1 MDVSQGVDRGNE
13 SGKNFGVAGCLTPNG
28 VPFMSTRGGP
38 MSGLEALALQGL
50 PIDRMILTKEK
61 PKELQDLAGN
71 AMTSTVVCVVILA
84 ALITFKEVLKEGAES
99 RVQAV
104 VQPKVEFALKD
115 GDNLLP
121 IPKVAESGPLGLD
134 ALLAVA
140 ARTVSY
146 CQCEKQSGSKNDLV
160 QCTQCGHTACI
171 ACAGSPTHSYKEL
184 KLKVSRTNPSDFKK
198 LLKGILPM
206 RLVLEG
212 LPVKVFQEYHSLF
225 PGDTTAR
232 PSREFDEYLGVVRAA
247 LRDEVRFFDIRRS
260 EQWTVMYEGD
270 NSSLRLSITEKEIRW
285 FLYGKTPSAAAAR
298 CLLREIM
305 KKPIARMT
313 VTQDS
318 LLEGEWEVCAPISTG
333 FCLSISGFGE
343 QVRSYEAECGLV
355 REDFVNSKVWTQIRV
370 SAEDKSVVSLDVDV
384 RGEYRFLPDCGTALG
399 SLYKK
404 EAATT
409 SPNMYLFLDPSKNG
423 AVCLDSCVFS
433 LEHGRIFGY
442 APRMTI
448 AELSPSWRAVHVQS
462 TPASIT
468 AFVRAWRQ
476 VANASLKQ
484 IVNTEVVERLRVAHP
499 NTSVDETPCSQSFIT
514 LTSLT
519 AQAAMLNLP
528 ESFSPWQALSSDISI
543 ALKDLSWAI
552 QGVAAVAGSLD
563 WMQIDWNKLMP
574 SSQAT
579 ICGHCVPTPPGT
591 IWSLGRDGKSVV
603 PLEDPKGAAEF
614 ERAIK
619 TKPPAFMV
627 FSHVDTVGIGE
638 LRFAL
643 NVQSMAHQAFGNLI
657 DPKCPEISKDTRFH
671 WRLLSN
677 VTELVRTKCRRMD
690 IGGNKEDSC
699 SAQPVMR
706 LSLRRDQLRS
716 LTWMVA
722 QELDDIKPFLEEE
735 TEEATLP
742 LMSWRAEVRVSMPKT
757 IRGGILADDVGYGK
771 TAIILGLIATQRQND
786 VGIPDKPSQSA
797 GFIATN
803 ATLIVVPEH
812 LFNQWK
818 AEIPK
823 FLGRRCSV
831 LSMYNIGDLAQATV
845 GEFMEANIV
854 LVTWDLLNN
863 LNYYQRMRSFTGS
876 PAVPERGGE
885 RIFDNWFGKAECSMR
900 ELVPALQ
907 EEVPEGG
914 PEIFSQKALARYKQ
928 VLEDQAESTYCPSKR
943 LRGKAFALAQQKSEE
958 DADTGRSQTAIPLPD
973 HCRPSEGFRS
983 ASGSRHASVFERTG
997 STLTQAT
1004 STATREQSQRVEIQD
1019 SRPDE
1024 MDIEDDGNYIGD
1036 DAEPNP
1042 AGSKTFG
1049 EKGGTTAGQK
1059 RKRTEFEGKPEAK
1072 GPLTNEEKLKREAA
1086 AIKKRFNIQPDMWMM
1101 KGLPIHAFSFAR
1113 LVIDEYTYTKED
1125 KQCSLVSLRAWS
1137 KWVLSGTP
1145 ATGEFADV
1153 KSIAR
1158 YLGIHLG
1165 IDDDGNYPTGNARLN
1180 QARKCLSGLESLQ
1193 LFQVP
1198 RSQAW
1203 YEHRRNHAQGFL
1215 DAFARKNPAL
1225 ISHIKVT
1232 NHPILCKQF
1241 PGDWKI
1247 YYALHCH
1254 LKKEHGQLRIMR
1266 NTRNDLQVERMNEF
1280 LYEKGHNP
1288 SHSSLLKCAT
1298 VPDLRGFAWSVEK
1311 CRSKLQKQQYALDK
1325 CWKILEFLTKQ
1336 TVLAKS
1342 QWAVR
1347 PSVWADF
1354 LTNVFASQ
1362 FGDYEA
1368 IIEARRRMTNISASY
1383 ETWVGVESKEISDVI
1398 DQVAERFKKK
1408 TETKASRAAAEKAA
1422 AEKAAIE
1429 EAADSSAA
1437 DTDDGDTAS
1446 SKSLGSDPK
1455 DDNTHNGKRK
1465 KKKKEPLLKKARMS
1479 LPPADRELMI
1489 TRGAREQ
1496 GVAKKLHIDT
1506 VAALRTVCETFQ
1518 RVRFFK
1524 AMVTLQTAAEQHC
1537 DSCNNT
1543 FASMS
1548 DIVVLRSCGH
1558 ILCEICIEACDSG
1571 AQISIVASMAEE
1583 QTDIEDS
1590 DSKEQTVIKAERTC
1604 PLEKCNGSTQ
1614 PGKRI
1619 HGRILNDT
1627 DDTSR
1632 KLTRMISII
1641 KDTPPDDQIL
1651 LFIQWEDLIH
1661 KAKRALLSADIGFIW
1676 AKAATDVKLFT
1687 PPDPLDGPK
1696 KWGWKKKE
1704 DEEKTEGQGQKPRP
1718 KVLILQLG
1726 QVVSSGL
1733 SVKSSSSIF
1742 ARAIY

>member
-71 AMTSTVVCVVILA
+71 AMTSTVVCAVILA
-84 ALITFKEVLKEGAES
+84 ALITFKDVLKEGAES
-99 RVQAV
+99 RPQAV

-115 GDNLLP
+115 GDKLLP
-121 IPKVAESGPLGLD
+121 IPKVTESGSLGLD

-146 CQCEKQSGSKNDLV
+146 CQCEKQTGSKNDLV

-171 ACAGSPTHSYKEL
+171 SCAGSPTHSYKEL
-184 KLKVSRTNPSDFKK
+184 NLKVRRTNPSDFKK
-198 LLKGILPM
+198 LLRRILPM
-206 RLVLEG
+206 RLVLEDF
-212 LPVKVFQEYHSLF
+212 PIKVFQEYRSLF
-225 PGDTTAR
+225 LGDTTAR
-232 PSREFDEYLGVVRAA
+232 PSREFDEYLAVVSAA
-247 LRDEVRFFDIRRS
+247 LRDEIRFFDIRRS

-270 NSSLRLSITEKEIRW
+270 NSSLHLLITEKEIRW
-285 FLYGKTPSAAAAR
+285 FVYGKPPSSSAAR

-333 FCLSISGFGE
+333 FCLSISGSEE

-355 REDFVNSKVWTQIRV
+355 GEDFVNSKVWTQICV
-370 SAEDKSVVSLDVDV
+370 SSEDKDVVSLDVDV

-404 EAATT
+404 EATTT
-409 SPNMYLFLDPSKNG
+409 SPNVYLFLDPSKND

-433 LEHGRIFGY
+433 LEHGRISGY

-468 AFVRAWRQ
+468 AFLRAWQ
-476 VANASLKQ
+476 KVANAYLKQ
-484 IVNTEVVERLRVAHP
+484 IVNTEVVECLRVAHS
-499 NTSVDETPCSQSFIT
+499 NTSIDETPCSQSFIT
-514 LTSLT
+514 LASLT
-519 AQAAMLNLP
+519 AQATMLNLP
-528 ESFSPWQALSSDISI
+528 ERSSPWQALSSDISI
-543 ALKDLSWAI
+543 ALQDLSWAI

-574 SSQAT
+574 SGQAT

-591 IWSLGRDGKSVV
+591 IWCIGRDGKSVV

-643 NVQSMAHQAFGNLI
+643 NIQSMAHQAFGNLI
-657 DPKCPEISKDTRFH
+657 DPKCPEISKDICFH

-677 VTELVRTKCRRMD
+677 VTELVRTKCQRMD
-690 IGGNKEDSC
+690 IWDNKEDSC

-706 LSLRRDQLRS
+706 LSLRQDQLRS

-722 QELDDIKPFLEEE
+722 QESDDIKPFLEEE
-735 TEEATLP
+735 KEEATLP

-771 TAIILGLIATQRQND
+771 TALILGLIATQRQND
-786 VGIPDKPSQSA
+786 EGIPDKPSQSA

-831 LSMYNIGDLAQATV
+831 LLMYNIGNLAQATV

-854 LVTWDLLNN
+854 LITWDLLNN
-863 LNYYQRMRSFTGS
+863 LTYYQRMRLFTGS

-885 RIFDNWFGKAECSMR
+885 RIFDNWFGKAERSLR

-914 PEIFSQKALARYKQ
+914 TEIFSQKVLARYKQ

-943 LRGKAFALAQQKSEE
+943 LRGKAFSLAQQKLEE
-958 DADTGRSQTAIPLPD
+958 NADNGRSQTAVSLPD
-973 HCRPSEGFRS
+973 HRWPSEGFRS

-997 STLTQAT
+997 STLTRAT
-1004 STATREQSQRVEIQD
+1004 STATREQSQLVEIQYP
-1019 SRPDE
+1019 RPDE
-1024 MDIEDDGNYIGD
+1024 MDIEDDGNYVGD
-1036 DAEPNP
+1036 VEPGA

-1049 EKGGTTAGQK
+1049 ETGGTTAGQK
-1059 RKRTEFEGKPEAK
+1059 RKRAELEGKPNVK
-1072 GPLTNEEKLKREAA
+1072 GPLTDEEKLKREAA

-1125 KQCSLVSLRAWS
+1125 KQCSLVSLRAWT

-1165 IDDDGNYPTGNARLN
+1165 IDDDGNYPTENTRLN

-1215 DAFARKNPAL
+1215 NVFARKNPAL
-1225 ISHIKVT
+1225 ISHTKVT

-1266 NTRNDLQVERMNEF
+1266 NTQNDLQVERMNEF
-1280 LYEKGHNP
+1280 LYEKGYNP
-1288 SHSSLLKCAT
+1288 FHSSLLKCAT
-1298 VPDLRGFAWSVEK
+1298 VSDLRGFAWSVEK
-1311 CRSKLQKQQYALDK
+1311 CRSKLQKQQHALDK
-1325 CWKILEFLTKQ
+1325 CWKRLESLTKQ

-1354 LTNVFASQ
+1354 LRNVFASE

-1368 IIEARRRMTNISASY
+1368 MIEARRRMTNISASY
-1383 ETWVGVESKEISDVI
+1383 ETWVGVESKEISDI
-1398 DQVAERFKKK
+1398 INQVAERFKKK

-1422 AEKAAIE
+1422 VE
-1429 EAADSSAA
+1429 EATNLSAT
-1437 DTDDGDTAS
+1437 DTDGGDTAS
-1446 SKSLGSDPK
+1446 SKSLGSDSK
-1455 DDNTHNGKRK
+1455 GDNAHNGKKKNK
-1465 KKKKEPLLKKARMS
+1465 KKTLALKKAKMS
-1479 LPPADRELMI
+1479 LPPADKELMI

-1506 VAALRTVCETFQ
+1506 VAALRIVCETFQ
-1518 RVRFFK
+1518 RIRFFK
-1524 AMVTLQTAAEQHC
+1524 AMVTLQTAAEQRC
-1537 DSCNNT
+1537 DFCNNT
-1543 FASMS
+1543 FASMY
-1548 DIVVLRSCGH
+1548 DVVVLRSCGH

-1571 AQISIVASMAEE
+1571 KQISIMVSKAEE
-1583 QTDIEDS
+1583 QTEIEDA
-1590 DSKEQTVIKAERTC
+1590 DAKEQTVIKAERTC

-1614 PGKRI
+1614 SGKRI
-1619 HGRILNDT
+1619 HGRTLNDAN
-1627 DDTSR
+1627 DTSR
-1632 KLTRMISII
+1632 KLTRMIYII
-1641 KDTPPDDQIL
+1641 KDTPPDDQVL
-1651 LFIQWEDLIH
+1651 LFIQWEDLID

-1676 AKAATDVKLFT
+1676 AKSATDVKLFT

-1696 KWGWKKKE
+1696 KWDWKKKK
-1704 DEEKTEGQGQKPRP
+1704 DEEKTESQGQKPRP

-1742 ARAIY
+1742 ARTIY